1 MTSQVERK
9 SRKAFPD
16 GEEHNP
22 SQSSIDSA
30 SLDLSYSRSSLN
42 SSSSD
47 TFQEEII
54 ACGDI
59 VEPYQYEPVESKNR
73 SSQWRIQAG
82 SMESIDPPLS

>member
-1 MTSQVERK
+1 ME
-9 SRKAFPD
+9 
-16 GEEHNP
+16 EEHSP

-54 ACGDI
+54 ASGGI
-59 VEPYQYEPVESKNR
+59 VEPY
-73 SSQWRIQAG
+73 
-82 SMESIDPPLS
+82 

>member
-1 MTSQVERK
+1 ME
-9 SRKAFPD
+9 
-16 GEEHNP
+16 EEHSP

-54 ACGDI
+54 ASGGI
-59 VEPYQYEPVESKNR
+59 VEPYQYEPVESENR
-73 SSQWRIQAG
+73 SSSHSPANDGTQNDERLQNLDW
-82 SMESIDPPLS
+82 